1 MRCAPGAPLTLSVQN
16 VRTIWHCEIVR
27 PNIIILGNHGG
38 LGPRRSSSDGA
49 RGPSTDQN
57 GAPRSTHSSLCSPTR
72 TRGRPRIRPSSGH
85 VAGRTFALMS
95 VGRIRLR
102 IRPDQSV
109 QMRPALSL
117 HIRHHLCCEQCRF
130 QSECGLL
137 PGTDECCL
145 HLNVGQPNST
155 HVQSEKV
162 EKVAPHFFQLSPHAT
177 PCSIFLI
184 SIHINYFQCRYD
196 PQICGSKKC
205 PYLNLCLAKAAG
217 FTDAQCNP
225 PPPCTLDVKICPTGE
240 VYQRSPLLDCRF
252 PPCRGQTCP
261 LGESITRNLL
271 FCGIIFTI
279 VFYISPRFSQR

>member
-1 MRCAPGAPLTLSVQN
+1 
-16 VRTIWHCEIVR
+16 
-27 PNIIILGNHGG
+27 
-38 LGPRRSSSDGA
+38 
-49 RGPSTDQN
+49 
-57 GAPRSTHSSLCSPTR
+57 
-72 TRGRPRIRPSSGH
+72 
-85 VAGRTFALMS
+85 MS

-130 QSECGLL
+130 QSEYGLL

-155 HVQSEKV
+155 HVLS

-177 PCSIFLI
+177 PCSIFPI
-184 SIHINYFQCRYD
+184 SIHINYFQRRYD
-196 PQICGSKKC
+196 PQICGSNKKC

-252 PPCRGQTCP
+252 PPCPDQTCP
-261 LGESITRNLL
+261 LGESIAGNCLFLWDYFCNCILYFASFLTTIINSHAKTSDILRCPNGEYVSRNPENGCRFDPCTTACPLD
-271 FCGIIFTI
+271 IK
-279 VFYISPRFSQR
+279 VRPRV

>member
-1 MRCAPGAPLTLSVQN
+1 M
-16 VRTIWHCEIVR
+16 R
-27 PNIIILGNHGG
+27 PNIIIRGNHHGG

-57 GAPRSTHSSLCSPTR
+57 GEARSTHSSICSPTR
-72 TRGRPRIRPSSGH
+72 TRCRPRIRPSPGH

-117 HIRHHLCCEQCRF
+117 RIRHYLCCEQCRF
-130 QSECGLL
+130 QSEHGLL

-155 HVQSEKV
+155 HVLS

-177 PCSIFLI
+177 PCSIFPI
-184 SIHINYFQCRYD
+184 SIHINYLQRRYD

-252 PPCRGQTCP
+252 PPCPDQTCP
-261 LGESITRNLL
+261 LGESITGKLIVLVGL
-271 FCGIIFTI
+271 FLQLYSIFRL
-279 VFYISPRFSQR
+279 VSHNDN